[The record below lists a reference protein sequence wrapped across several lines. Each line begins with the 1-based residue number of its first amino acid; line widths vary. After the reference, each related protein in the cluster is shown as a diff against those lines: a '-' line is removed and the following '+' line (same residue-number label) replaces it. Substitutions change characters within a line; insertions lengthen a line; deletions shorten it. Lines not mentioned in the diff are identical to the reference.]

1 MTKGRVD
8 MDSPRSIGKELRMV
22 SNMMRRK
29 IHNSETARELENVT
43 GMHGWAL
50 AFLCDHRDRDV
61 FQRDIES
68 EFRLRRS
75 SATNLLQLMEKN
87 GLITRTAVDYDARLK
102 KINVTE
108 KALALHGRFAAEA
121 HSIEDKLSY
130 GITEAEMETFFAVM
144 DKIKNNIERGENDGL
159 HG

>member
-1 MTKGRVD
+1 

-87 GLITRTAVDYDARLK
+87 GLIVKEEVPTDKRLK
-102 KINVTE
+102 KLILTPLAIE
-108 KALALHGRFAAEA
+108 KQKKMALCIDEL
-121 HSIEDKLSY
+121 DK
-130 GITEAEMETFFAVM
+130 
-144 DKIKNNIERGENDGL
+144 KIKSGISEDELSAFFTVAEKISENLDS
-159 HG
+159 